1 MYFFIYLQKW
11 FYGENFASLSL
22 DDLNSF
28 DKLNEIKVT
37 EYKGDICIVFII
49 NLAKDRLINVENP
62 LKLYEILNKG
72 KINDEKIL
80 KDSNRFSIDINP
92 RLVYSKSK
100 TIDGL
105 INTGVSQTIEF
116 QLIEEIYILENDKPE
131 SVYL

>member
-1 MYFFIYLQKW
+1 M
-11 FYGENFASLSL
+11 
-22 DDLNSF
+22 
-28 DKLNEIKVT
+28 
-37 EYKGDICIVFII
+37 
-49 NLAKDRLINVENP
+49 
-62 LKLYEILNKG
+62 KLYEILNKG